1 MKTDLQI
8 KREALIYTKE
18 SIARVLGVTVNRIG
32 RMWVWAI
39 GFWIWIKG
47 RRPRLYKKSL
57 FELDFVNFRRN
68 GSKAYTVRY
77 RNNYRPSNR
86 GTLNEYQVT
95 SKTDASKSYTVSS
108 EVVGVTAVFKC
119 ECSDFAKMSEAYK
132 APACKHIYALLSYM
146 GYQSLKEAVEAT
158 KKAQG
163 DYRIRMVEEEEA
175 RQAREALGI

>member
-68 GSKAYTVRY
+68 GSKSYSIKLIPNPFKGQPAEYY
-77 RNNYRPSNR
+77 ARNIKDPKRVYKVTDTTTKD
-86 GTLNEYQVT
+86 GTSRLMQCQCE
-95 SKTDASKSYTVSS
+95 D
-108 EVVGVTAVFKC
+108 FK
-119 ECSDFAKMSEAYK
+119 KMAEAYK
-132 APACKHIYALLSYM
+132 APVCKHGYALLNHL
-146 GYQSLKEAVEAT
+146 GYQSLKDANKTWQTINGYTQAEL
-158 KKAQG
+158 
-163 DYRIRMVEEEEA
+163 DA
-175 RQAREALGI
+175 RAALGV

>member
-57 FELDFVNFRRN
+57 FEMDFVNFRRN
-68 GSKAYTVRY
+68 GSK
-77 RNNYRPSNR
+77 
-86 GTLNEYQVT
+86 
-95 SKTDASKSYTVSS
+95 SYTVKYIPNAYKDALPQYR
-108 EVVGVTAVFKC
+108 VTSNDNPNRTYRVTDTSTKDGTSRLMQC
-119 ECSDFAKMSEAYK
+119 ECEDYKKMAEAYK
-132 APACKHIYALLSYM
+132 APVCKHGYALLSYL
-146 GYQSLKEAVEAT
+146 GHNSLKEANASYAKHYGYTAKEA
-158 KKAQG
+158 
-163 DYRIRMVEEEEA
+163 DA
-175 RQAREALGI
+175 RACLGI

>member
-57 FELDFVNFRRN
+57 FEMDFVNFRRN
-68 GSKAYTVRY
+68 GSKGYTVQILANPYKNAPTEYYVKSTSDPDRAY
-77 RNNYRPSNR
+77 R
-86 GTLNEYQVT
+86 VT
-95 SKTDASKSYTVSS
+95 DTTTKDGASRLMLCQ
-108 EVVGVTAVFKC
+108 C
-119 ECSDFAKMSEAYK
+119 EDYKKMAEAYK
-132 APACKHIYALLSYM
+132 APVCKHGYALLNHL
-146 GYQSLKEAVEAT
+146 GYQSLKEANIAYNKHYGYTAKEL
-158 KKAQG
+158 
-163 DYRIRMVEEEEA
+163 DA
-175 RQAREALGI
+175 RSALGI